1 MHDTAVVLWKPLHA
15 EFSQKAA
22 AGQQGKWPWRLT
34 LNQMECPGPDRLL
47 QSTEKPP
54 PSPQQLRAA
63 IQRKFSR
70 EQSGKQS
77 KRPRMQGAFN
87 TADRVGGY

>member
-1 MHDTAVVLWKPLHA
+1 MHDAALVLWKSLHA

-47 QSTEKPP
+47 
-54 PSPQQLRAA
+54 
-63 IQRKFSR
+63 
-70 EQSGKQS
+70 
-77 KRPRMQGAFN
+77 
-87 TADRVGGY
+87 